1 MIADCTIRSSDN
13 SDFTSSFAYN
23 TFQTIEKVCTD
34 CDNSDVC
41 DEALNA
47 YQCVNGYNKNEN
59 LDDSYMKVCRSYKQA
74 MKEWKYA
81 KAKGKSPLP
90 GIIFGMSI
98 VCLFVML
105 SYTYYVRHKK
115 AAIGKE
121 QLEGLKPARTADG
134 DYVGMS

>member
-1 MIADCTIRSSDN
+1 MIAYCTIRASDN
-13 SDFTSSFAYN
+13 SDFMASFAYN
-23 TFQTIEKVCTD
+23 TFQAIEKVCTD
-34 CDNSDVC
+34 CDNSEIC

-47 YQCVNGYNKNEN
+47 YQCVDGYNKNEN
-59 LDDSYMKVCRSYKQA
+59 LDDSSMKVCKSYKQT

-90 GIIFGMSI
+90 VFLFGLIM
-98 VCLFVML
+98 VCSFGML

-121 QLEGLKPARTADG
+121 QLEGHKPARTADG